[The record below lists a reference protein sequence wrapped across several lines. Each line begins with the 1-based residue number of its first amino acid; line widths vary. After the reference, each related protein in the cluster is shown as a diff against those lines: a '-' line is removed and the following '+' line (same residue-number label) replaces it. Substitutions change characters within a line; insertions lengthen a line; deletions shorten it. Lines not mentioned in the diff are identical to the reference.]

1 MPRRDGTGP
10 QGVGAMTGRGLGV
23 CTDGTNVY
31 GRGTGLGLGLGLGL
45 GRGRGSYGCRRGAGF
60 GGVVVNNTAGITGQE
75 YLAEQKEA
83 LEKRLEIINKQL
95 EEK

>member
-23 CTDGTNVY
+23 CTDGTKTY
-31 GRGTGLGLGLGLGL
+31 GRGTGLGLGLGL
-45 GRGRGSYGCRRGAGF
+45 RGRGSYGCRRGAGF
-60 GGVVVNNTAGITGQE
+60 GGFTADNAAGITGQE